1 MTQKYVYYFGG
12 NKAEGRA
19 DMRNLLGGKGANL
32 AEMVNI
38 GIPVPAGFTITTE
51 VCTIYYENNQQWP
64 EGLEDQIREAIGKV
78 EAEMGKKFGDP
89 HNPLLFGVRSGARV
103 SMPGMMDTV
112 LNLGL
117 NDTTVKGLIEASGD
131 ERFAWDC
138 YRRFIQMYGDVVK
151 GVDHDLYEEII
162 EAKKQEKG
170 VTLDTDL
177 DADDWKDVV
186 VKFKA
191 LYKKH
196 TGEDFPEDPFEQLR
210 GSINAVFESW
220 NNPRAITYRELNEI
234 PHDWGTAVNVQAM
247 VFGNMGSDPVTGK
260 ASGTGVAFTRD
271 PATGENIF
279 YGEYLMN
286 AQGED
291 VVAGIRTPSPIST
304 LQEEMPEI
312 YKELDDIRHKL
323 EQHYKEMQDVEFT
336 IQRGKLYML
345 QTRAGKRTAA
355 AAVRIAVEMVE
366 EGLIDKETAITRID
380 PAQLDQLL
388 HPMIDPNTDAKVL
401 GKGLPASPGA
411 AVGRIVFNAKD
422 AEEWRDRG
430 EKVVLTRTETS
441 PDDIGGMDAAEGI
454 LTTRGGMTSHAAV
467 VARGMGKPCVAGLES
482 AQIRYDAKTITF
494 ADGTVLKEGDW
505 VTLNGTNGQV
515 LEGKAD
521 LIEPELTGHF
531 ATIEEWADSIRSLK
545 IRTNADTPHDAE
557 VARNFGA
564 EGIGL
569 CRTEHMFFAPDRITV
584 VQQMILADDAEARKE
599 ALAKLLPM
607 QKGDFVGIFRAMQGL
622 PVTIRLL
629 DPPLHEFLPHT
640 DKDIATLAK
649 ATGLDEAKIREKTDS
664 LREANPMLGHRGC
677 RLGITYPEIYD
688 MQVQAIFEAACELAK
703 EGLEVVPEVMI
714 PLIGTAKEL
723 EILKEN
729 AVKVAEEVMEK
740 AGVKLEYHVGTMIEI
755 PRACLTADDIA
766 ATADFFSF
774 GTNDLTQ
781 MGFGYSRDDVA
792 KFLPVYIE
800 QGILERDPFQSL
812 DQEGIGQ
819 LVDIAVKKG
828 RGVKAGL
835 KLGVCGEHGGDPAS
849 IEFFHRVGLDYV
861 SCSPYRVPIARIAA
875 AQAQVRFPR

>member
-1 MTQKYVYYFGG
+1 MTQKYVYFFGG
-12 NKAEGRA
+12 QRAEGKA

-64 EGLEDQIREAIGKV
+64 EGLEDQIKEALGKV
-78 EAEMGKKFGDP
+78 EADMGKKFGDP

-131 ERFAWDC
+131 ERFAYDC

>member
-131 ERFAWDC
+131 ERFAYDC

-151 GVDHDLYEEII
+151 GVDHDLFEEII

-170 VTLDTDL
+170 VTLDTEL
-177 DADDWKDVV
+177 GADDWKDVV
-186 VKFKA
+186 GKFKA
-191 LYKKH
+191 LYEKH
-196 TGEDFPEDPFEQLR
+196 TGEVFPEDPFEQLR
-210 GSINAVFESW
+210 GAINAVFESW

-247 VFGNMGSDPVTGK
+247 VFGNMGDDPVTGK
-260 ASGTGVAFTRD
+260 GSGTGVAFTRD
-271 PATGENIF
+271 PATGENVF
-279 YGEYLMN
+279 YGEYLWN

-291 VVAGIRTPSPIST
+291 VVAGIRTPSPISE
-304 LQEEMPEI
+304 LEKEMPEI
-312 YKELDDIRHKL
+312 YEELLQIREIL
-323 EQHYKEMQDVEFT
+323 EKHYKEMQDVEFT

-388 HPMIDPNTDAKVL
+388 HPTIDPNTEAKVL
-401 GKGLPASPGA
+401 GTGLPASPGA
-411 AVGRIVFNAKD
+411 AVGRIVFSARD

-430 EKVVLTRTETS
+430 EKVILTRTETS

-505 VTLNGTNGQV
+505 VTLNGTTGEV

-521 LIEPELTGHF
+521 LLEPELTGHF

-569 CRTEHMFFAPDRITV
+569 CRTEHMFFAPERITV
-584 VQQMILADDAEARKE
+584 VQQMILADNAEARKE

-607 QKGDFVGIFRAMQGL
+607 QKGDFVGIFRVMKGL

-640 DKDIATLAK
+640 DKDIAALAK
-649 ATGLDEAKIREKTDS
+649 ATGLDEAEIREKTEA

-703 EGLEVVPEVMI
+703 EGIEVVPEVMI
-714 PLIGTAKEL
+714 PLIGTAREL
-723 EILKEN
+723 EILKAN
-729 AVKVAEEVMEK
+729 AVKVAEDVMEK
-740 AGVKLEYHVGTMIEI
+740 AGVKLEYHIGTMIEI
-755 PRACLTADDIA
+755 PRACLTADEVA
-766 ATADFFSF
+766 AHADFFSF

-812 DQEGIGQ
+812 DQDGVGQ

-828 RGVKAGL
+828 RSVKPDL

-861 SCSPYRVPIARIAA
+861 SCSPFRVPIARIAA
-875 AQAQVRFPR
+875 AQAQIKFPR